1 MTLVPLAALLGVSRK
16 TVASPVQKQKGS
28 GILAGE
34 GVSAKGRGGGVS
46 DGGDRQG
53 GDF

>member
-34 GVSAKGRGGGVS
+34 GSERKGAWRGCA
-46 DGGDRQG
+46 
-53 GDF
+53 